1 MLSTEQVAH
10 FNTFGFIVLPHLL
23 SSTEVSEIQEEFDEV
38 MLEERQGESFRG
50 VKRQAVMAFAELRPK
65 LLSLIDD
72 NRIYEPIEQL
82 LGPDF
87 LWWGSDGNLYV
98 GDTAWHP
105 DATNPELGHSR
116 IKVAMY
122 LDNVT
127 KDTGCIRF
135 IPGSHRIPLHTDL
148 HPLRMWRTIQVI
160 AEGRTGEASLKPF
173 LDQGLDPNKPV
184 FGIDQADLP
193 GYSIESNPGDVIMF
207 EQHIFHGSWG
217 GHTGRR
223 MFTLN
228 YFANPTTEDQIA
240 VIKDMHHQT
249 MGTMQALSFRQR
261 DQAHEN
267 TFLQNNRPRIKR
279 MVSKLQEFGLT

>member
-50 VKRQAVMAFAELRPK
+50 VKRQAVMVFAELRPK
-65 LLSLIDD
+65 LMSLIDD

-105 DATNPELGHSR
+105 DATNPELGHSP

-148 HPLRMWRTIQVI
+148 
-160 AEGRTGEASLKPF
+160 
-173 LDQGLDPNKPV
+173 
-184 FGIDQADLP
+184 
-193 GYSIESNPGDVIMF
+193 
-207 EQHIFHGSWG
+207 
-217 GHTGRR
+217 
-223 MFTLN
+223 
-228 YFANPTTEDQIA
+228 
-240 VIKDMHHQT
+240 
-249 MGTMQALSFRQR
+249 
-261 DQAHEN
+261 
-267 TFLQNNRPRIKR
+267 
-279 MVSKLQEFGLT
+279 